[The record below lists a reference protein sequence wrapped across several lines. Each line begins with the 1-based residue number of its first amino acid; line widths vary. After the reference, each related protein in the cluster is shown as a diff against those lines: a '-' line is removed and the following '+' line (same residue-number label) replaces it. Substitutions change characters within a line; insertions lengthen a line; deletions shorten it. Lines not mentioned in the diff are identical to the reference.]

1 MAEAIFN
8 YEGINTTIQCD
19 LNEKM
24 KDIIGRLKIKVQNNE
39 NNLYYLYNGTQINY
53 ELTFNQQANDIDKNR
68 KKMNIIVTKTE
79 DNKIEVQEIKSKYV
93 ICPECKE
100 NILINIDN
108 FKVNFHNCKNNHN
121 INKAL
126 NEFEETQKINLNNI
140 ICNIC
145 NTNNKGNTHNNEFYI
160 CNTCNKNICPLCKL
174 NHDKSHII
182 INYEDKNYI
191 CDKHNEPFFYN
202 HPG

>member
-1 MAEAIFN
+1 
-8 YEGINTTIQCD
+8 
-19 LNEKM
+19 
-24 KDIIGRLKIKVQNNE
+24 
-39 NNLYYLYNGTQINY
+39 
-53 ELTFNQQANDIDKNR
+53 
-68 KKMNIIVTKTE
+68 MNIIVTKTE

-108 FKVNFHNCKNNHN
+108 FKVNFHDCKNNHN
-121 INKAL
+121 IYKAL

-191 CDKHNEPFFYN
+191 CDKHNEPFIL
-202 HPG
+202 